1 MGPSLDARFTFE
13 TFVAGPANSLA
24 VGAARRV
31 AEAPGSAYNPLFIHG
46 GSGLGKT
53 HLLAAIG
60 HEVAKSDSVPVV
72 YRTAERFVDDVA
84 RVAAAGGAGASRG
97 RLPAGGLLLLDD
109 AQALGARRDGQE
121 ALVEAWDEH
130 LGGGGQVVLAGNRP
144 PHEITGL
151 DERLVS
157 RLAAGLIVELASPDH
172 DTRVEI
178 ARRMASER
186 GVTLSRAVQQVL
198 ARVAFSNVREL
209 QGAVTRLSAVQELEH
224 RDVAAEEVGDLLG
237 PTADARRSPP
247 WMLNREKVLWE
258 WPYAQDWLEESLD

>member
-1 MGPSLDARFTFE
+1 MDLPLDARFTFE
-13 TFVAGPANSLA
+13 TFVVGPANRLA

-46 GSGLGKT
+46 PSGLGKT

-60 HEVAKSDSVPVV
+60 REVGTSDAVPVV

-84 RVAAAGGAGASRG
+84 RAAAAGPGSSR
-97 RLPAGGLLLLDD
+97 RALPGDGLLLLDD
-109 AQALGARRDGQE
+109 AQLLGGRREAQE
-121 ALVEAWDEH
+121 ALVMVWDEH
-130 LGGGGQVVLAGNRP
+130 VGDGGQVVLASSRP
-144 PHEITGL
+144 PHEISGL

-157 RLAAGLIVELASPDH
+157 RLLAGLIVELAPPDH

-178 ARRMASER
+178 ARRIASAR
-186 GVTLSRAVQQVL
+186 GVTLSPAVHEVL

-209 QGAVTRLSAVQELEH
+209 QGAVTRLSAVQELER
-224 RDVAAEEVGDLLG
+224 RDVDPEEVGDLLS
-237 PTADARRSPP
+237 PTAEARQSPP

-258 WPYAQDWLEESLD
+258 WPYAHDWLEESLD

>member
-1 MGPSLDARFTFE
+1 MDLPLDARFTFD
-13 TFVAGPANSLA
+13 TFVAGPANRLA

-46 GSGLGKT
+46 ASGLGKT

-60 HEVAKSDSVPVV
+60 HEVATSGAVPVV
-72 YRTAERFVDDVA
+72 YRTAERFVDDIA
-84 RVAAAGGAGASRG
+84 RAAATAGPGSAR
-97 RLPAGGLLLLDD
+97 RPLPVGGLLLLDD
-109 AQALGARRDGQE
+109 AQLLGGRREAQE
-121 ALVEAWDEH
+121 ALIMVWDEH
-130 LGGGGQVVLAGNRP
+130 VGDGGQVVLASNRP
-144 PHEITGL
+144 PREISGL

-157 RLAAGLIVELASPDH
+157 RLAAGLIVELAPPDH

-178 ARRMASER
+178 ARRIASER
-186 GVTLSRAVQQVL
+186 GVTLSSAVHQVL

-209 QGAVTRLSAVQELEH
+209 QGAVTRLSAVQELER
-224 RDVAAEEVGDLLG
+224 RDVDAEEVGDLLG
-237 PTADARRSPP
+237 PTAEARRSPP